1 MKKLYAIAACLV
13 LLTGCSEGRSS
24 DELESL
30 VNLAATTGA
39 INALAYDSSYG
50 PQTTW
55 CLGRADEY
63 IATVMGF
70 DGSNGDEDMGTV
82 SNAYF
87 RACMGY

>member
-1 MKKLYAIAACLV
+1 MKRIILIAACLV
-13 LLTGCSEGRSS
+13 FLSGCSSGRSA

-39 INALAYDSSYG
+39 IDAFTYDSSYG

-55 CLGRADEY
+55 CLSRADDY

-82 SNAYF
+82 SAAYF
-87 RACMGY
+87 RACMDY

>member
-1 MKKLYAIAACLV
+1 MKKIAAIAACLV
-13 LLTGCSEGRSS
+13 ILTGCSNGRSAA
-24 DELESL
+24 ELESL
-30 VNLAATTGA
+30 VDLAATTGA

>member
-1 MKKLYAIAACLV
+1 MKKIAAIAACLV
-13 LLTGCSEGRSS
+13 LLSGCSNGRSAA
-24 DELESL
+24 ELESL
-30 VNLAATTGA
+30 VDLAATTGA
-39 INALAYDSSYG
+39 IHALAYVSNYG

-82 SNAYF
+82 SSAYF
-87 RACMGY
+87 KACMGY